1 MHMNATFEEIAESI
15 RTLRPGDRYQLWVQ
29 LNEEFD
35 PTTEDEKEIEAAWD
49 KEIEQR
55 VKDVQ
60 EGHVALLS
68 GEESDRWLGELRG
81 RLEKSGVVL
90 A

>member
-1 MHMNATFEEIAESI
+1 MNANFEEISASI
-15 RTLRPGDRYQLWVQ
+15 RALRPGDRYQLWVQ

-35 PTTEDEKEIEAAWD
+35 PAEDEAEVEAAWD
-49 KEIEQR
+49 RELEQR

-60 EGHVALLS
+60 EGRVPLLS
-68 GEESDRWLGELRG
+68 GEDSDRRLAELMG
-81 RLEKSGVVL
+81 RIRTSEVVP

>member
-1 MHMNATFEEIAESI
+1 MNATFEEIAESI

-29 LNEEFD
+29 LNEEFH
-35 PTTEDEKEIEAAWD
+35 PAAEDEKEIEAAWD
-49 KEIEQR
+49 KELELR

-60 EGHVALLS
+60 EGRVPLLS
-68 GEESDRWLGELRG
+68 GEESDCRLAELRE
-81 RLEKSGVVL
+81 RFRKSPAVL

>member
-1 MHMNATFEEIAESI
+1 MNATFEEISESI
-15 RTLRPGDRYQLWVQ
+15 RALRPGDRYQLWVQ

-35 PTTEDEKEIEAAWD
+35 PAAEDEKEIEAAWD
-49 KEIEQR
+49 KELEQR

-60 EGHVALLS
+60 EGRVKLIPGEDFLRHVRAAAVMENN
-68 GEESDRWLGELRG
+68 GNAAG
-81 RLEKSGVVL
+81 

>member
-1 MHMNATFEEIAESI
+1 MNATFEEISESI

-29 LNEEFD
+29 LNDEFD
-35 PTTEDEKEIEAAWD
+35 PAAEDEKEIEAAWD
-49 KEIEQR
+49 KELEQR

-60 EGHVALLS
+60 EGRVKLIPGEDFLHHVRSTAIMENN
-68 GEESDRWLGELRG
+68 GNAAG
-81 RLEKSGVVL
+81 

>member
-1 MHMNATFEEIAESI
+1 MNATFEEISESV

-35 PTTEDEKEIEAAWD
+35 PTAEDEKEIEAAWD
-49 KEIEQR
+49 KELEQR

-60 EGHVALLS
+60 EGRVALLS
-68 GEESDRWLGELRG
+68 GEDFLRHVRATAVMENNG
-81 RLEKSGVVL
+81 SADG